1 MHTMLSTW
9 QWDFWD
15 LIDRESFAAT
25 PRVFRF
31 PDSHQCHKRRK
42 DLVVIVVVI
51 VMVLIVVVVVVVVAR
66 TILSVGWILGRDSIP
81 SRRWLGESRRLE
93 IARDRWQ
100 WIWTTRPPPKLGC
113 WCCCWCCWCCCCCWT
128 GPLGFFRCNTH
139 WHTRFLPRPPTKAT
153 TTKTTRKTTTTR
165 ME

>member
-1 MHTMLSTW
+1 M
-9 QWDFWD
+9 
-15 LIDRESFAAT
+15 
-25 PRVFRF
+25 FRF

-100 WIWTTRPPPKLGC
+100 
-113 WCCCWCCWCCCCCWT
+113 
-128 GPLGFFRCNTH
+128 
-139 WHTRFLPRPPTKAT
+139 
-153 TTKTTRKTTTTR
+153 
-165 ME
+165 